1 MVPAFSRC
9 PLSFGI
15 VSLCAP
21 SNPLAIDGVLA
32 ADELEIGRATLL
44 MDVER
49 PPQGRDDLGWL
60 AHPLGVEAEGA
71 DHLRHIHLV
80 GPSNW
85 CVKGSCPGPQ
95 EPGP

>member
-32 ADELEIGRATLL
+32 ADELKMNSIFI
-44 MDVER
+44 DVER
-49 PPQGRDDLGWL
+49 PPKGRDDLGWL
-60 AHPLGVEAEGA
+60 AHPLGLEAEGA
-71 DHLRHIHLV
+71 DHLRV
-80 GPSNW
+80 
-85 CVKGSCPGPQ
+85 
-95 EPGP
+95 